1 MNNYKELIEGLQEN
15 IGEDRCARMSDLIS
29 REALITVMETKCDE
43 SKPLDV
49 LIRNVSVAAIKKA
62 PAVDAVE
69 VVHGRWKKS
78 NDYGAHAFTRFYGIC
93 SACSFQV
100 GYNSAVHY
108 HYCPNCGAKMDEVS
122 E

>member
-1 MNNYKELIEGLQEN
+1 
-15 IGEDRCARMSDLIS
+15 MSDLIS

-49 LIRNVSVAAIKKA
+49 IIRNVSVAAIKKA

-69 VVHGRWKKS
+69 VVRCRECRWIANPFCPLYKHPTHS
-78 NDYGAHAFTRFYGIC
+78 YDDFCSYGER
-93 SACSFQV
+93 
-100 GYNSAVHY
+100 
-108 HYCPNCGAKMDEVS
+108 KEVS